1 MKYYVTHSF
10 TSHPPRGRSITAKV
24 GDRITQ
30 NAYNR
35 LSSNI
40 RERCL
45 IPARNAP
52 KNGDFTAE
60 ECNYLVSQYCAD
72 VSSDDIIKG
81 FYELFPEHKVNA
93 GVECQLRIIAG
104 QDSYSPEDKGLD
116 NPGRVLLQSMM
127 EIAPSRFA
135 DN

>member
-1 MKYYVTHSF
+1 MKYYVTHNF
-10 TSHPPRGRSITAKV
+10 TSHPLRGRSITAKV

-52 KNGDFTAE
+52 KNCDFTDA

-72 VSSDDIIKG
+72 VSQEDIIRE
-81 FYELFPEHKVNA
+81 FYELFPTHQLNG

-104 QDSYSPEDKGLD
+104 QDNYNLDDKGLD

-127 EIAPSRFA
+127 EIDPARFVS
-135 DN
+135 